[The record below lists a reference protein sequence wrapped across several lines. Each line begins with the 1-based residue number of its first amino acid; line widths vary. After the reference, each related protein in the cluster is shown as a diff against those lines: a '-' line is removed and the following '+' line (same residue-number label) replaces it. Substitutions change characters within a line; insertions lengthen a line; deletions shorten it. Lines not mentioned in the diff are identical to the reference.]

1 MAQTKAEDLRMQMY
15 NEEQLPHVTS
25 RVERFLLDSDGNAEG
40 MTLDNGVDVYF
51 RPHLS
56 AAVLNA
62 VHVGDRITVYGRV
75 AIATPMIAAAV
86 IEPVGGRRI
95 VDDELPTPQLRPTP
109 STRMLYPAARP

>member
-1 MAQTKAEDLRMQMY
+1 MQMY

-40 MTLDNGVDVYF
+40 MTLGNGVDVYF

-62 VHVGDRITVYGRV
+62 VHVGDRVTVYGV
-75 AIATPMIAAAV
+75 LPTATPMIAAAV
-86 IEPVGGRRI
+86 IEAAGGQRI
-95 VDDELPTPQLRPTP
+95 VDDEPPTRQPWPTA
-109 STRMLYPAARP
+109 STRMLYPAALR